1 MNEEEIKEK
10 ILLKLKKH
18 NLNNLQDQNEYG
30 LNALMFC
37 LKYNKTMNLGLDNEE
52 WDYLINHSN
61 LKQQDNLG
69 YNAFMYALEN
79 NKSQNILLRKKQFY
93 NLLEKT
99 DLKQNTKNNSNS
111 LMYYFSNNKK
121 ENLFFSEK
129 KVDYLL
135 KNSDLSFS
143 NENTNILIYALNYFE
158 AQNINLTTKQWD
170 YLIRNSDIKQKMN
183 DKTSLIYFIFFNNRK
198 EINMEENTL
207 NYFIE
212 NSDVHH
218 QDQSGWTAFLYAFRI
233 IEKNPK
239 NESYIKK
246 IYSCLNEE
254 EKQETFY
261 KICEKYIGIT
271 KEFNQNHILFMLYD
285 LQMKPKEEILEK
297 LNKDERY
304 QDKLIKNQYQE
315 LLRMIEKRNVLWD
328 LNKNLNQEKN
338 KKDVLKI

>member
-1 MNEEEIKEK
+1 MNEEKIKKEVL
-10 ILLKLKKH
+10 IKLQPYGFE
-18 NLNNLQDQNEYG
+18 NFSQQNQYG

-37 LKYNKTMNLGLDNEE
+37 LKYNKTMSLGLDNNE
-52 WDYLINHSN
+52 WDYLI
-61 LKQQDNLG
+61 
-69 YNAFMYALEN
+69 
-79 NKSQNILLRKKQFY
+79 QNS
-93 NLLEKT
+93 

-111 LMYYFSNNKK
+111 LMYYLSNNKK
-121 ENLFFSEK
+121 ENLFFSEEK
-129 KVDYLL
+129 IDYLL
-135 KNSDLSFS
+135 KNSDLNIT
-143 NENTNILIYALNYFE
+143 NENANNLIYALNYFE
-158 AQNINLTTKQWD
+158 AQDIRLTTKQWD

-183 DKTSLIYFIFFNNRK
+183 DKTSLIYFVFFNNRK
-198 EINMEENTL
+198 EINIEENTL

-212 NSDVHH
+212 NSDLHH
-218 QDQSGWTAFLYAFRI
+218 QDQNGWTAFLYALRS

-246 IYSCLNEE
+246 IYSCLSEE

-285 LQMKPKEEILEK
+285 LQMKPTKETLEK

-315 LLRMIEKRNVLWD
+315 LIQMIEKRDVLWD

>member
-1 MNEEEIKEK
+1 MNEEKIKKEVL
-10 ILLKLKKH
+10 IKLQPYGFE
-18 NLNNLQDQNEYG
+18 NFSQQNQYG

-37 LKYNKTMNLGLDNEE
+37 LKYNKTMSLGLDNNE
-52 WDYLINHSN
+52 WDYLI
-61 LKQQDNLG
+61 Q
-69 YNAFMYALEN
+69 
-79 NKSQNILLRKKQFY
+79 
-93 NLLEKT
+93 
-99 DLKQNTKNNSNS
+99 
-111 LMYYFSNNKK
+111 
-121 ENLFFSEK
+121 
-129 KVDYLL
+129 
-135 KNSDLSFS
+135 NSDLNIT
-143 NENTNILIYALNYFE
+143 NENANNLIYALNYFE
-158 AQNINLTTKQWD
+158 AQDIRLTTKQWD

-183 DKTSLIYFIFFNNRK
+183 DKTSLIYFVFFNNRK
-198 EINMEENTL
+198 EINIEENTL

-212 NSDVHH
+212 NSDLHH
-218 QDQSGWTAFLYAFRI
+218 QDQNGWTAFLYALRS

-246 IYSCLNEE
+246 IYSCLSEE

-285 LQMKPKEEILEK
+285 LQMKPTKETLEK

-315 LLRMIEKRNVLWD
+315 LIQMIEKRDVLWD